1 MSVCRWFHSVQ
12 QGLGNGVQAVR
23 CTHKQHMGQIIRLF
37 YEMIAESI
45 ILLPIQHFKECG
57 GRVAVMR
64 NAQLIHLVQKHQ
76 RIYSSCLLHRV
87 NDAPRSEEIF
97 DLERAAKILDKDH
110 YGLKKVK
117 ERILEY
123 LAVRELVL
131 VYPLFRFGFN
141 FFFDI
146 QNGTFLPHFRNN
158 RFQLQPS
165 GRISRGSRIRTCWR

>member
-1 MSVCRWFHSVQ
+1 MQLFQRGVAAQLYHFHSVQ

-57 GRVAVMR
+57 RVAVMR

-87 NDAPRSEEIF
+87 NDAPRH
-97 DLERAAKILDKDH
+97 RANICPPVSAN
-110 YGLKKVK
+110 
-117 ERILEY
+117 
-123 LAVRELVL
+123 
-131 VYPLFRFGFN
+131 FRFILYAAQRHT
-141 FFFDI
+141 DI
-146 QNGTFLPHFRNN
+146 FPV
-158 RFQLQPS
+158 
-165 GRISRGSRIRTCWR
+165 